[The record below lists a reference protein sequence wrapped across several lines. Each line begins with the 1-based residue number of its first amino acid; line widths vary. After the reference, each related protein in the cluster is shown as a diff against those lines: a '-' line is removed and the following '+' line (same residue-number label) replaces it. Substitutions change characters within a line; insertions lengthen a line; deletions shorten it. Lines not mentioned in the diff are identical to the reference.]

1 MISRH
6 KVLLTSPIRSRADFY
21 AEIGAL
27 DDAPA
32 PRNLDALADFVREH
46 HITRI
51 IAADLCLPRQD
62 YEAILE
68 VLDDN
73 GVTLLR

>member
-46 HITRI
+46 QITCI
-51 IAADLCLPRQD
+51 IAAELCLPRQD
-62 YEAILE
+62 YEAIRE